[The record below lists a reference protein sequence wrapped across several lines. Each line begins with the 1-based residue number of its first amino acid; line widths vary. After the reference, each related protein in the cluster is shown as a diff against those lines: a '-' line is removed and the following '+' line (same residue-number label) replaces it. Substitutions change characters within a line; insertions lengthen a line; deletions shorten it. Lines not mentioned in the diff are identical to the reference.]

1 MLTLSSFTGAT
12 SATDSQENNVNAQTD
27 QGSPAVP
34 SLVSH
39 LEDVKNSGDQPIWAY
54 VKFENEGETLY
65 ELTSIYQA
73 NKGSILTRMDDIFK
87 KISTDYGIV
96 KSPSGEY
103 EVKFYFN
110 QQSDREKAIT
120 AFSKVY
126 SWTFWTWQLDNPK
139 ALNLSNMQTVA
150 LSGFDG
156 AYTAFDDAM
165 RTLSERSS

>member
-1 MLTLSSFTGAT
+1 MLHLSTFTGAT
-12 SATDSQENNVNAQTD
+12 SQENIVNAQTD
-27 QGSPAVP
+27 QDSPAVP

-39 LEDVKNSGDQPIWAY
+39 LEEVKNSGDQPIWAY

-65 ELTSIYQA
+65 ELTSIYQP
-73 NKGSILTRMDDIFK
+73 NKGTILTRMDDIFK
-87 KISTDYGIV
+87 KIGSSYAIV
-96 KSPSGEY
+96 KTPAGEY

-120 AFSKVY
+120 AFSEVY
-126 SWTFWTWQLDNPK
+126 SWTFWKWQLDNPK
-139 ALNLSNMQTVA
+139 ALNLSNMQTVT

-165 RTLSERSS
+165 RTLSARNS